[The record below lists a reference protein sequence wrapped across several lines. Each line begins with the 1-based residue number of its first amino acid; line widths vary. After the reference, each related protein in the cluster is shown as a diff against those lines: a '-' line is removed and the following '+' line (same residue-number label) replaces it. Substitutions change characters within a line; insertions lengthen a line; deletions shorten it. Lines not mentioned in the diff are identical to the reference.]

1 MGSRPVCSRM
11 EPLREAELRGALLE
25 RIQRASAKAALR
37 EATVQRRL
45 DDASDRRL
53 RACAA
58 YTPAATAS
66 AAAAAASTAA
76 ASATTTTT
84 TTTTAASA
92 TTTAALIATD
102 DAAVSTASAAGA
114 ASAAAAAAAPADADV
129 SCGCRSC
136 RSKVHRVTVD
146 VDSWSETQI
155 DSSESA
161 E

>member
-1 MGSRPVCSRM
+1 M

-37 EATVQRRL
+37 EATVQRQL

-66 AAAAAASTAA
+66 AAAATASTAA
-76 ASATTTTT
+76 ASATTT

>member
-37 EATVQRRL
+37 EATVQRQL

-66 AAAAAASTAA
+66 AAAATASTAA
-76 ASATTTTT
+76 ASATTT

-114 ASAAAAAAAPADADV
+114 ASAAAAAAPADADV

>member
-1 MGSRPVCSRM
+1 M

-37 EATVQRRL
+37 EATVQRQL

-66 AAAAAASTAA
+66 AAAATASTAA
-76 ASATTTTT
+76 ASATTTT

-146 VDSWSETQI
+146 VDSWSETHG
-155 DSSESA
+155 SESA

>member
-37 EATVQRRL
+37 EATVQRQL

-66 AAAAAASTAA
+66 AAAATASTAA
-76 ASATTTTT
+76 ASATTT